1 MILKDGRRVYNTETA
16 RLILNL
22 PNGFKGYR
30 KINGEFFFEFQGRL
44 GICNID
50 YLHSCA
56 CSQISDENF
65 YKCIGYHDSLNIN
78 SDSDLDKYKIDEF
91 EKRMKEEKLS
101 AQEIFKQ
108 YMALKDSLR

>member
-1 MILKDGRRVYNTETA
+1 MILKDGRRVYNIETA

-50 YLHSCA
+50 YLHSCDA
-56 CSQISDENF
+56 VKSVMRTS
-65 YKCIGYHDSLNIN
+65 IN
-78 SDSDLDKYKIDEF
+78 VLVIMTHSI
-91 EKRMKEEKLS
+91 
-101 AQEIFKQ
+101 
-108 YMALKDSLR
+108 